1 VGPAHEHPVVVLGW
15 ATDEEYA
22 SSEPFTY
29 RSARALFASTG
40 REVKVNLAVH
50 VCRAK
55 KGRSWDGHL
64 YKVPVP
70 LGNPVWYEWDERKE
84 PSCNLGLVR
93 IFGKVRTEVLS
104 LGVVLLILGYIFNI
118 GILITIGW
126 ILAVIGL
133 VLFVL
138 GAIGRPLAGRRYWY

>member
-1 VGPAHEHPVVVLGW
+1 
-15 ATDEEYA
+15 
-22 SSEPFTY
+22 
-29 RSARALFASTG
+29 
-40 REVKVNLAVH
+40 
-50 VCRAK
+50 
-55 KGRSWDGHL
+55 
-64 YKVPVP
+64 
-70 LGNPVWYEWDERKE
+70 
-84 PSCNLGLVR
+84 LVQ
-93 IFGKVRTEVLS
+93 IFGKVRTKVLS

>member
-1 VGPAHEHPVVVLGW
+1 M
-15 ATDEEYA
+15 
-22 SSEPFTY
+22 
-29 RSARALFASTG
+29 
-40 REVKVNLAVH
+40 
-50 VCRAK
+50 
-55 KGRSWDGHL
+55 
-64 YKVPVP
+64 
-70 LGNPVWYEWDERKE
+70 WYEWDERKE

-93 IFGKVRTEVLS
+93 IFGKVRTKVLS